1 MTTKDTSGGAF
12 PFSPNDQSTAHM
24 ATNGMSLRDWFAGQA
39 LAGMCGH
46 PQALSKTGQ
55 ADLLADARLMY
66 QFADAMMAARQKDPP
81 HDA

>member
-39 LAGMCGH
+39 MGGICAHSDTWGL
-46 PQALSKTGQ
+46 PDVSEIALK
-55 ADLLADARLMY
+55 AYRI
-66 QFADAMMAARQKDPP
+66 ADAMIAARALTTGEND
-81 HDA
+81 D